1 MEGLLSCLKFV
12 FSFKWFRHSTSMNN
26 RTAEVGDIKGS
37 SNVVNLDQ
45 SVKPVIV
52 SQSGQSRGDEIRV
65 KSARAVWEAVQEIR
79 RIPKAAMFHIDIAH
93 GDIPDSLLF
102 ANPNYIED
110 KKTLRQE
117 LNQIR
122 EVGDCKEHEPY
133 VSPRLWAL
141 FDSYRILSARPLAI
155 LWYEGNLNARRWW
168 EDEIIRDV
176 LARNHIPEELR
187 GFAPSNAIKT
197 PHRHALNL
205 IEQEIS
211 AEIRR
216 MTIGKS

>member
-12 FSFKWFRHSTSMNN
+12 FSFKWFRRSTSMNN
-26 RTAEVGDIKGS
+26 RTVEVGDIKGG
-37 SNVVNLDQ
+37 SNVVMNFDQ
-45 SVKPVIV
+45 SVRPVTD
-52 SQSGQSRGDEIRV
+52 QSGQSRGDEIRV
-65 KSARAVWEAVQEIR
+65 ESARAVWEAVQEIR

-93 GDIPDSLLF
+93 DDVPDSLLF

-110 KKTLRQE
+110 KKMLRQE
-117 LNQIR
+117 LNQITK
-122 EVGDCKEHEPY
+122 VGECKEHEPY

-155 LWYEGNLNARRWW
+155 LWYSGDVNARRWW
-168 EDEIIRDV
+168 EDRIIRDV
-176 LARNHIPEELR
+176 LARDHIPEELR

-197 PHRHALNL
+197 PHQHALNL
-205 IEQEIS
+205 IDQEIS

-216 MTIGKS
+216 MTIGES